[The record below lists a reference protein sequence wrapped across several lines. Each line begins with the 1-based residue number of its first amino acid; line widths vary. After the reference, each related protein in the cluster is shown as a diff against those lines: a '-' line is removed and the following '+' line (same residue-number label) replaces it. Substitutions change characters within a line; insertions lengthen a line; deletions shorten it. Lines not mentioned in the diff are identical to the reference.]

1 MGITEGN
8 AQGESRT
15 PTSLSSTDFKSAA
28 STIPPP
34 GLCFGGDGRIR
45 TAE

>member
-15 PTSLSSTDFKSAA
+15 PTSLSSTDFKCVYLLRYNINYSY
-28 STIPPP
+28 I
-34 GLCFGGDGRIR
+34 
-45 TAE
+45 

>member
-15 PTSLSSTDFKSAA
+15 PTSLRTTDFKYKK
-28 STIPPP
+28 
-34 GLCFGGDGRIR
+34 LLKN
-45 TAE
+45 

>member
-15 PTSLSSTDFKSAA
+15 PTSLSSTDFKVVCVD
-28 STIPPP
+28 I
-34 GLCFGGDGRIR
+34 
-45 TAE
+45 TANTNEYQ